1 MKITDNRV
9 AVVLKSVAAP
19 GAYAAPSDFTD
30 DGTGTMAF
38 VSGYDIGKSK
48 LNKLSYLPDG
58 YHLVMPTPTSATVNI
73 NGVRA
78 DVTKWARITK
88 SIDTFYVSPPVRSG
102 DLVQITPY
110 VAPNP

>member
-9 AVVLKSVAAP
+9 AVVAKSMAAQ
-19 GAYAAPSDFTD
+19 GAYAAPLDFTV
-30 DGTGTMAF
+30 DGTGTMIF
-38 VSGYDIGKSK
+38 VGGYDIGKSK
-48 LNKLSYLPDG
+48 LNALTHLPDG
-58 YHLVMPTPTSATVNI
+58 YHIVMPMPTSATVVI

-78 DVTKWARITK
+78 DVTKWVRIQK
-88 SIDTFYVSPPVRSG
+88 SIDSFYVSPPVRSG

>member
-9 AVVLKSVAAP
+9 AVVSKSMAAP
-19 GAYAAPSDFTD
+19 SSYAAPSDFTV
-30 DGTGTMAF
+30 DGTGTMIF
-38 VSGYDIGKSK
+38 VGGYDLNKSK
-48 LNKLSYLPDG
+48 LDKLTYLPDG
-58 YHLVMPTPTSATVNI
+58 YHLVTPTPTSATVNI

-78 DVTKWARITK
+78 DITKWIRITK

>member
-9 AVVLKSVAAP
+9 AVVSKSMAAA
-19 GAYAAPSDFTD
+19 GSYAAPSDFTE
-30 DGTGTMAF
+30 DGTGTMTF
-38 VSGYDIGKSK
+38 VSGYDLNKSK
-48 LNKLSYLPDG
+48 LSKLTYLPDG
-58 YHLVMPTPTSATVNI
+58 YHLVMPMPTSATVYI

-78 DVTKWARITK
+78 DVTKWVRINK
-88 SIDTFYVSPPVRSG
+88 SIDTFYVSQPVRSG